1 MTAGGGDY
9 NIKSMGDTFS
19 IGKLAKWLS
28 IGIRMLIVATGAWLL
43 MLVIS
48 FPSVLIAKD
57 PLLTLPDLSQEFLYE
72 WRNWLWVAPWLLMEL
87 AAIAGPRRNLTWF
100 GGVLGMMVITMIAYP
115 MIQAARPEL
124 IHPHFYDWV
133 HATSL
138 KEELDGVADLII
150 ATNSPYRDKCL
161 EYGFGIMW
169 VLLGLS
175 VFVRIVL
182 LSYFIKAN
190 EVREDNEYNTI
201 DAADIAPDA
210 DSARTVKEIAADAQ
224 KAKPEFKFGEAD
236 HGLVAHLRHLLQR
249 MQYLRTVK
257 GICWLSAALA
267 VVLWFIFYPQ
277 PDAQQALERD
287 LEAMYET
294 TTDAKGNEIGTTRA
308 VYAAL
313 RVMSYAVNNRNL
325 ENITVADAEKW
336 LHLERASEG
345 YRTTIRNE
353 NINELEYRPERVRSN
368 VPYSRF
374 LTISDGRHHAVM
386 VLNLRTNDIDPA
398 TEAPAITPNTPINFP
413 QFFEF
418 GWDQAQDLRR
428 SHPYLYEGYQFN
440 NATWL

>member
-1 MTAGGGDY
+1 
-9 NIKSMGDTFS
+9 MGDTIS
-19 IGKLAKWLS
+19 IGKVARRLS
-28 IGIRMLIVATGAWLL
+28 IGIRMVVVAMGAWLL

-48 FPSVLIAKD
+48 FPSVLIAQE
-57 PLLTLPDLSQEFLYE
+57 PLLTLPNLSQEFLLE

-100 GGVLGMMVITMIAYP
+100 GGLLGMMVITMIAYP
-115 MIQAARPEL
+115 IIQATRPEL

-138 KEELDGVADLII
+138 KEELDGVAEHII
-150 ATNSPYRDKCL
+150 ALNSPYRDKCL
-161 EYGFGIMW
+161 EYGLAIMW

-175 VFVRIVL
+175 VFVRIVV
-182 LSYFIKAN
+182 LSYFIKVH
-190 EVREDNEYNTI
+190 EVHDDNEFNSI
-201 DAADIAPDA
+201 DIADIAPDA
-210 DSARTVKEIAADAQ
+210 DSARTVKEIAADA
-224 KAKPEFKFGEAD
+224 KKVKPEFKFGEAD
-236 HGLVAHLRHLLQR
+236 HGLVAHLRSLLQR

-257 GICWLSAALA
+257 GICRLSAAIA
-267 VVLWFIFYPQ
+267 VLLWFIFYPQ
-277 PDAQQALERD
+277 PDEQQALERD

-294 TTDAKGNEIGTTRA
+294 TTDAAGNEIGTTRA

-313 RVMSYAVNNRNL
+313 RVMHYAVNNRNL
-325 ENITVADAEKW
+325 ENITVAEAEKW
-336 LHLERASEG
+336 LHSERASAA
-345 YRTTIRNE
+345 YRATIRNE
-353 NINELEYRPERVRSN
+353 NINELEYRPERIRTT

-374 LTISDGRHHAVM
+374 LTISDGHHHAVM
-386 VLNLRTNDIDPA
+386 VLNLRTHDIDPA

>member
-1 MTAGGGDY
+1 
-9 NIKSMGDTFS
+9 MGDTFS
-19 IGKLAKWLS
+19 IGKVAGWLS
-28 IGIRMLIVATGAWLL
+28 IGIRMVIVAIGAWLL
-43 MLVIS
+43 MLVIA
-48 FPSVLIAKD
+48 FPSVLIAKE
-57 PLLTLPDLSQEFLYE
+57 PTLTLPNLSQEFLFE

-87 AAIAGPRRNLTWF
+87 AAVAGPKRNLTWF
-100 GGVLGMMVITMIAYP
+100 GGLLGMMVITMVAYP
-115 MIQAARPEL
+115 IIQATRPEL

-138 KEELDGVADLII
+138 KEELDGLAEHII
-150 ATNSPYRDKCL
+150 AINSPYRDKCL
-161 EYGFGIMW
+161 EYGFAIMW

-175 VFVRIVL
+175 VFVRIVIL
-182 LSYFIKAN
+182 GYFIKVH
-190 EVREDNEYNTI
+190 EVREDNEYNCI

-210 DSARTVKEIAADAQ
+210 DSARTVKEIAGDTQ
-224 KAKPEFKFGEAD
+224 KTQPKFQFKEAD
-236 HGLVAHLRHLLQR
+236 HSLVAHLRSLLQR

-267 VVLWFIFYPQ
+267 VVLWFILYPQ
-277 PDAQQALERD
+277 PNSQQALERD

-294 TTDAKGNEIGTTRA
+294 TTDAEGQEIGTTRA

-313 RVMSYAVNNRNL
+313 RVMEYAVSNRSIDNM
-325 ENITVADAEKW
+325 TVADAEKW
-336 LHLERASEG
+336 LHTERASAG
-345 YRTTIRNE
+345 YRATIRNE
-353 NINELEYRPERVRSN
+353 NINELEYRPERVRTN

-398 TEAPAITPNTPINFP
+398 TEAPAIHPNTPINFP

-418 GWDQAQDLRR
+418 GWDKDQDLRR
-428 SHPYLYEGYQFN
+428 SHPYLYEGLQFN